1 MENDGYFY
9 RGSSRLIT
17 RGKDFD
23 SLYADTGISQ
33 TELKAPM
40 STGKVKFKEAIEQ
53 MGDDEMASIRE
64 FDRSRSGGFVN
75 G

>member
-1 MENDGYFY
+1 VESYY
-9 RGSSRLIT
+9 EARTTIR

-23 SLYADTGISQ
+23 ALWADSGPGA
-33 TELKAPM
+33 EVAAPN
-40 STGKVKFKEAIEQ
+40 STDKVKFKEAIEQ
-53 MGDDEMASIRE
+53 IGPDEMSEIRA